1 MKHRKIVAFM
11 TASVGCFI
19 PMSIAAGAQK
29 YNVNLPAPADSEGAM
44 AYMLNYD
51 TGEKMDSVS
60 ITGSTINFAGEV
72 DEPVWVRITVDGDR
86 AGMFILEPGNLTVG
100 QNGVVNGGNLNTVYA
115 DFNKFYQGLANKMR
129 ALPNV
134 PSSQAAAEAI
144 QQEFEVEKNR
154 VAAANKG
161 NAIGY
166 YLFLQDAY
174 SLSPAELDQALAANP
189 DMVRYERVRKLQEA
203 AKHKLATMPGQMF
216 TDFAVT
222 YDGETK
228 KLSDYVG
235 KGKYTLVDFWASWCG
250 PCIRET
256 AVIKELYDKYAS
268 KGLDVLGVAVWDE
281 PQNTLQAIERHKLPW
296 PNILNAQTIP
306 TDLYGISGIP
316 CIILFD
322 PEGRIVSRDLQ
333 DDDLR
338 QAVDKA
344 MASVAQ

>member
-1 MKHRKIVAFM
+1 MNYRQFILALAAISIGLPM
-11 TASVGCFI
+11 LASE
-19 PMSIAAGAQK
+19 AK
-29 YNVNLPAPADSEGAM
+29 YSVTIPAPSDSEGAL

-51 TGEKMDSVS
+51 TGETMDSVV
-60 ITGSTINFAGEV
+60 ITGATMTFTGTIA
-72 DEPVWVRITVDGDR
+72 EPIWVRITVDGDR
-86 AGMFILEPGNLTVG
+86 AGSFILEPGTLVMG
-100 QNGVVNGGNLNTVYA
+100 RDGLVDGGKLNTEFA
-115 DFNKFYQGLANKMR
+115 EFNKFYQGLATRMR
-129 ALPNV
+129 ALPNTLA
-134 PSSQAAAEAI
+134 SRAEAETI
-144 QQEFEVEKNR
+144 QREFEVEKNR
-154 VAAANKG
+154 VAAVNKD

-174 SLSPAELDQALAANP
+174 ALTPLQLDSVLTANP
-189 DMVRYERVRKLQEA
+189 NMLRFVRVQKLQEA

-216 TDFAVT
+216 TDFEIS
-222 YDGETK
+222 YNGETK

-235 KGKYTLVDFWASWCG
+235 RGKYTLVDFWASWCG

-256 AVIKELYDKYAS
+256 AVIKELYNKYAD

-306 TDLYGISGIP
+306 TDIYGISGIP

-322 PEGRIVSRDLQ
+322 PQGRIVSRDLQ

-338 QAVDKA
+338 QAVNEA
-344 MASVAQ
+344 MATVAQ